1 MHVLDTDRVVA
12 GGDDRFAVAGAS
24 QLRAFLYDALW
35 VSPSST
41 AGSRSSRSV
50 EPSMAGVV

>member
-1 MHVLDTDRVVA
+1 VHVLDTDRVVA
-12 GGDDRFAVAGAS
+12 GGDDRFAGAS

-35 VSPSST
+35 VSPGST